1 MSSGMKKDQSMQKKK
16 KMPDSIVTKLA
27 QVTVSASSILSRPK
41 RHDHRNDSFNR
52 ASEETELL
60 EIG

>member
-1 MSSGMKKDQSMQKKK
+1 MQKKK